1 LWTKSIG
8 EAPASLGASAKHCV
22 VARRDDKG
30 EGYARHDLVFADE
43 RGEPLH
49 ADAVSK
55 QWQRATAQVNAAWM
69 AEAKAGGTEPTR
81 LPVMRLYDARHT
93 CATLLLE
100 AGVPMRVVQDE
111 KS

>member
-69 AEAKAGGTEPTR
+69 AEAKAGGTEPTL
-81 LPVMRLYDARHT
+81 LPVDAPLRRAAYLRYFALGSRGAH
-93 CATLLLE
+93 
-100 AGVPMRVVQDE
+100 AGGAGR